1 MAGLLSGER
10 PGMKQRIISGDIIH
24 VPDTSEDQV
33 FVLGEVSK
41 QGPVILSQQQT
52 TLIEALTKTGGLDKT
67 TANDSGVL
75 IFRKPAAPDQ
85 AAQIFALDLARP
97 SGLLLAG
104 EFTLAPREVLYV
116 KGTTFAQ

>member
-1 MAGLLSGER
+1 M
-10 PGMKQRIISGDIIH
+10 RISDWSSD
-24 VPDTSEDQV
+24 VCSSD
-33 FVLGEVSK
+33 
-41 QGPVILSQQQT
+41 
-52 TLIEALTKTGGLDKT
+52 LIEALTKTGGLDKT

-104 EFTLAPREVLYV
+104 EFTLAPRDVVYV
-116 KGTTFAQ
+116 KATKFAKYNPIINPLMPTITTISQVEDRKSGV